1 MRILIADD
9 DRVLSHLLCNRLR
22 ARGCDVVAAFD
33 AMQAFMFSL
42 RAPQPDA
49 IVLDVNMPAGTGVET
64 LKKLKLS
71 TKTAFIPVIVLSGS
85 TDPRLPEIVVELG
98 AAQFLAK
105 PTDPEA
111 LFEALSNLLAAD
123 RAG

>member
-33 AMQAFMFSL
+33 AMQAFMFAL

-85 TDPRLPEIVVELG
+85 TDPRLPEIVAELG

-111 LFEALSNLLAAD
+111 IFEALSNLLAAD

>member
-1 MRILIADD
+1 VRILIADD

-22 ARGCDVVAAFD
+22 AYGCDVVPAFD
-33 AMQAFMFSL
+33 AMQAFMYAL
-42 RAPQPDA
+42 RTPQPDA

-71 TKTAFIPVIVLSGS
+71 SKTTFIPVIVLSGS
-85 TDPRLPEIVVELG
+85 TDPRLPESVAELG

-105 PTDPEA
+105 PIDPESLFGA
-111 LFEALSNLLAAD
+111 LAALLAVG